1 MAILIPGKRD
11 RYGRLQGGGRSAVAV
26 LQLTAMVDLFTVLAV
41 FLLQNYSTTGQVL
54 SMVPEIQLPSASSIK
69 KLRPSPVILVSH
81 KKVALNKKVIL
92 DTPSVQKQKDWI
104 IDDLDQALKE
114 QIKKEQEKYR
124 RAKRNL
130 ISLIR
135 QEKAKNEKKTQD
147 ESLHRVTIQA
157 DKNIDF
163 LTIKKVIF
171 TALES
176 GIHEVN
182 FAVLQ
187 KEKESKTFLQ

>member
-11 RYGRLQGGGRSAVAV
+11 RNGRLAAGGRSAVAV

-41 FLLQNYSTTGQVL
+41 FLLQNYASTGQVIH
-54 SMVPEIQLPSASSIK
+54 MTPDIQLPSASSTK
-69 KLRPSPVILVSH
+69 KLSPSPVILISH
-81 KKVALNKKVIL
+81 KEIALNKKVIS

-104 IDDLDQALKE
+104 IPDLNQALQE
-114 QIKKEQEKYR
+114 WVKKEQG
-124 RAKRNL
+124 KRSQSQKSL
-130 ISLIR
+130 TSLIR
-135 QEKAKNEKKTQD
+135 KEKSKDAQERANRD
-147 ESLHRVTIQA
+147 LHKVTIQA

-163 LTIKKVIF
+163 LTVKKAIF

-176 GIHEVN
+176 GVHEVN

-187 KEKESKTFLQ
+187 KKKPSLQ